1 MSFTSQYKL
10 AEQALRILSGGTP
23 TDDAEITIQ
32 ELVLAVSQAFASVVK
47 NQYFAA
53 KAIGEQMINGNL
65 IYAFEDIEV
74 QKDAK
79 KGLFFS
85 ILPSTTIDLPYDM
98 GIHQIS
104 RMKDQARVFI
114 PLQNGFSGLFEGL
127 KSHKLAGRIGYYL
140 ENDRVYYE
148 NMTVTNEV
156 STVLMKLVVPLSV
169 LDVDDEVNV
178 PDDIQSEII
187 SGVVQLYSIEQENP
201 HDEISDLNK

>member
-10 AEQALRILSGGTP
+10 AEQALRIIVGGTP
-23 TDDAEITIQ
+23 TDDAEVEIQ
-32 ELVLAVSQAFASVVK
+32 EVVLAVSQAFATVVK

-74 QKDAK
+74 QKDSK

-85 ILPSTTIDLPYDM
+85 ELPSTTINLPYDM
-98 GIHQIS
+98 GVHQIS
-104 RMKDQARVFI
+104 RMKDQKRIFI
-114 PLQNGFSGLFEGL
+114 PVQNGFSGLFEGL
-127 KSHKLAGRIGYYL
+127 KSQKLSGRIGYYL

-156 STVLMKLVVPLSV
+156 STVLMKLVVPLSS

-178 PDDIQSEII
+178 PDDIQGEII
-187 SGVVQLYSIEQENP
+187 AGVVQLYSIEQQAP
-201 HDEISDLNK
+201 HDETSDLNK